1 MSELPSTGGTTL
13 VSPELV
19 SGRRDREVGRPG
31 SDWSMELV
39 PLVCGFFHEPTNGRG
54 WIQVGRGRILV
65 TALSH
70 RYADA
75 PAGAHAIACWRS
87 YFNNFRTVV
96 SWTGLSA

>member
-1 MSELPSTGGTTL
+1 MSSEL
-13 VSPELV
+13 VR
-19 SGRRDREVGRPG
+19 GRRDREVGRPWLG
-31 SDWSMELV
+31 LEPELV

-65 TALSH
+65 TPRSH

-75 PAGAHAIACWRS
+75 PAGAHAIACWRN